1 MEIFVS
7 RLSAQIFF
15 TTNIHIACWYCM
27 SIYESDSVST
37 DIHYQRTRIQIRATK
52 TLSEYFLALSVVTVN
67 NYCFTEY
74 TVSVDEAERVLL
86 GIKSGK
92 FCLIITLCS
101 LWCPKPV
108 FFWLNWVH
116 LPPVMV
122 LESVLPQSLLSHHLI
137 SFKVLH
143 PPTVCFFLLGYWYSF
158 IFPSFHSWLKVQFS
172 FKLVLQS

>member
-1 MEIFVS
+1 
-7 RLSAQIFF
+7 
-15 TTNIHIACWYCM
+15 M

-92 FCLIITLCS
+92 FLMPQTS
-101 LWCPKPV
+101 V
-108 FFWLNWVH
+108 FLA
-116 LPPVMV
+116 
-122 LESVLPQSLLSHHLI
+122 QLSSPAPRHG
-137 SFKVLH
+137 S
-143 PPTVCFFLLGYWYSF
+143 
-158 IFPSFHSWLKVQFS
+158 
-172 FKLVLQS
+172 

>member
-7 RLSAQIFF
+7 RLCAQIFF

-143 PPTVCFFLLGYWYSF
+143 LPPVCFFLLGYWY
-158 IFPSFHSWLKVQFS
+158 
-172 FKLVLQS
+172 

>member
-1 MEIFVS
+1 MSQGCLHKYF
-7 RLSAQIFF
+7 LQQIF
-15 TTNIHIACWYCM
+15 TLHADTACQYM
-27 SIYESDSVST
+27 NQTIST

-101 LWCPKPV
+101 L
-108 FFWLNWVH
+108 
-116 LPPVMV
+116 
-122 LESVLPQSLLSHHLI
+122 
-137 SFKVLH
+137 
-143 PPTVCFFLLGYWYSF
+143 
-158 IFPSFHSWLKVQFS
+158 
-172 FKLVLQS
+172 